1 MTEEEGYYFAS
12 EEEAV
17 KEEAAWADKMIAEG
31 IEIITHEGMPR
42 DMVLIG
48 HPDQIGAIVARLD
61 EDAPVNPLDIPDHY
75 DLPMHG
81 SITICPKCGMGPS
94 ATATDASPSKTF
106 RTIYHPAGV
115 LGGPCGTRFGWP
127 DVQNLGEH
135 LCRVCN
141 KCGWGWPEA
150 VFHGTP

>member
-1 MTEEEGYYFAS
+1 MTEPEHVEGWFAS
-12 EEEAV
+12 EQEAV
-17 KEEAAWADKMIAEG
+17 AEEAAWADQMQQEMAGAELV
-31 IEIITHEGMPR
+31 P
-42 DMVLIG
+42 
-48 HPDQIGAIVARLD
+48 VAASLPVVVDD

-81 SITICPKCGMGPS
+81 SITICPKCGMGPRPD
-94 ATATDASPSKTF
+94 ATDASPSKTF